1 MHRLFYIF
9 LSVFIAC
16 GATTNTS
23 VETHTVSNGNFLN
36 RVTVTGELEAVR
48 SKLISAPPISW
59 RFGDLKIVKLVDD
72 GTPVKENDLLVQF
85 DKSEVEKALNEAKS
99 NLEIAESELRKT
111 QAKNKSESESK
122 EIDLEI
128 ARITH
133 QITTLKL
140 EQASFKAEIDRKQDE
155 FSLEEAAINLNRVEQ
170 ELENQKNIQHEEIS
184 KLELRV
190 KQEQAKLDE
199 AQNTLAMLTVTAPAP
214 GIAIIRRNNYTRNKF
229 QVDDQTWPG
238 NPLIGLPDLS
248 EMKAQV
254 QINEIDIAKIT
265 LGQKTLIT
273 LDAYQDTTFT
283 GKIIEIATLAHN
295 KSNEE
300 KVKVF
305 DIVVLIDGQDERLL
319 PGLTISCDII
329 VNELTNVIAIPIAA
343 LFEQD
348 NKTIVYLQK
357 GSGFVVQPVTLGDEN
372 DTHVVIKEGLSSGDV
387 IALANPTIATQQ
399 VSTGSPQ

>member
-1 MHRLFYIF
+1 
-9 LSVFIAC
+9 
-16 GATTNTS
+16 
-23 VETHTVSNGNFLN
+23 
-36 RVTVTGELEAVR
+36 
-48 SKLISAPPISW
+48 
-59 RFGDLKIVKLVDD
+59 
-72 GTPVKENDLLVQF
+72 
-85 DKSEVEKALNEAKS
+85 
-99 NLEIAESELRKT
+99 
-111 QAKNKSESESK
+111 
-122 EIDLEI
+122 
-128 ARITH
+128 
-133 QITTLKL
+133 
-140 EQASFKAEIDRKQDE
+140 
-155 FSLEEAAINLNRVEQ
+155 
-170 ELENQKNIQHEEIS
+170 
-184 KLELRV
+184 
-190 KQEQAKLDE
+190 
-199 AQNTLAMLTVTAPAP
+199 
-214 GIAIIRRNNYTRNKF
+214 
-229 QVDDQTWPG
+229 
-238 NPLIGLPDLS
+238 PDLS

-305 DIVVLIDGQDERLL
+305 DVVVLIDGQDERLL
-319 PGLTISCDII
+319 PGLTISCNII